1 MKMDKSVHRKK
12 VLLAVLVLAVLG
24 VAFSVGLIP
33 GRSGLRLGF
42 VETSFGRN
50 WKVSY
55 LSYSGIREKK
65 IISNHMEHLN
75 MQVTTDQGEIAV
87 EVKDRDGN
95 VLFSE
100 EHMKSMEREIA
111 VKGTAKIRVVTK
123 GHKGG
128 FQFRW

>member
-1 MKMDKSVHRKK
+1 
-12 VLLAVLVLAVLG
+12 
-24 VAFSVGLIP
+24 
-33 GRSGLRLGF
+33 
-42 VETSFGRN
+42 
-50 WKVSY
+50 
-55 LSYSGIREKK
+55 
-65 IISNHMEHLN
+65 